1 MEREKLE
8 EVNSSLKDRSLEK
21 MKKKFKIS
29 KPKGKLGVLI
39 PGIGG
44 AVSTTFIAGIE
55 SYKQRSGKLFGSLSQ
70 MGTIRIGKRTEKNT
84 PYIKDLIDL
93 ANVEDLEFFG
103 WDVYPQD
110 CYKATVKAGVLDRTL
125 IDSLKDK
132 LERIKPNKA
141 VFNKKFAENLTGKN
155 IKKEKNYFKLA
166 LELVAE
172 IKAFKRE
179 KNIDRLVMI
188 WCGSTE
194 IFFKK
199 GKSMKA

>member
-55 SYKQRSGKLFGSLSQ
+55 SYKQGSGKLFGSLSQ

-84 PYIKDLIDL
+84 PYIKDLISL
-93 ANVEDLEFFG
+93 ANVEDL
-103 WDVYPQD
+103 
-110 CYKATVKAGVLDRTL
+110 
-125 IDSLKDK
+125 
-132 LERIKPNKA
+132 
-141 VFNKKFAENLTGKN
+141 
-155 IKKEKNYFKLA
+155 
-166 LELVAE
+166 
-172 IKAFKRE
+172 
-179 KNIDRLVMI
+179 
-188 WCGSTE
+188 
-194 IFFKK
+194 
-199 GKSMKA
+199 